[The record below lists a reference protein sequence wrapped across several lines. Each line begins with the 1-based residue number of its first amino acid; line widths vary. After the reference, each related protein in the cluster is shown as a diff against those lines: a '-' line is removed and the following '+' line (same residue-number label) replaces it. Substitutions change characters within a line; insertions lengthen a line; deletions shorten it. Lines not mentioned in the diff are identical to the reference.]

1 MTQGGEPVVFLG
13 LCFVLAWVGKLA
25 YGVFHPGTRVDRELT
40 ARDNV
45 AFAIVLGGYYFGIL
59 LVLGAP
65 LSGSSRGSL
74 LHDAGSVV
82 LWGLLAIVLLNLS
95 SFLSR
100 RLLCGHLDLTREVIE
115 KQNVA
120 AGTVLA
126 GSYVANALLVL
137 GALSDEGGIAAAAVF
152 WIYAQLLLEVAAF
165 VFMRGVHYDVAA
177 LIARDNRAVG
187 VMMAGLLVALGNV
200 LRMAIAGTFEGWG
213 AGFLTATIYGIAGL
227 ALLFSVHWLTDW
239 VLLPGVTI
247 REEVLEQAI
256 PNVGVGYIEAV
267 FYVGVSLLIAWSF

>member
-1 MTQGGEPVVFLG
+1 MTHGAQAVVFLA

-25 YGVFHPGTRVDRELT
+25 YGLFHHGTRVDRELT

-59 LVLGAP
+59 IVLGAP

-74 LHDAGSVV
+74 LGDVTSVA
-82 LWGLLAIVLLNLS
+82 LWGLLAILLLNLS
-95 SFLSR
+95 SLVSR
-100 RLLCGHLDLTREVIE
+100 RLLCGRLDLTREVLE
-115 KQNVA
+115 RRNMA

-137 GALSDEGGIAAAAVF
+137 GALSDEGGLAAACVF
-152 WIYAQLLLEVAAF
+152 WLYAQALLEVAVFA
-165 VFMRGVHYDVAA
+165 FMRGVHYQTAE

-187 VMMAGLLVALGNV
+187 FMVAGVLVGMGNV
-200 LRMAIAGTFEGWG
+200 LRMSIAGQFEGWG
-213 AGFLTATIYGIAGL
+213 PGFMTSTVYAVAGL
-227 ALLFSVHWLTDW
+227 ALLFAVHWLTDW

-247 REEVLEQAI
+247 REEVLEQSI
-256 PNVGVGYIEAV
+256 PNVGVGYLEAV
-267 FYVGVSLLIAWSF
+267 FYVGVSLLIGWSF